1 MLESVENSDVE
12 KLIDTIIQKSLLYLK
27 LYINII
33 NKKYFKRVI
42 YIKCIS
48 QI

>member
-33 NKKYFKRVI
+33 NKKYFKYVLFI
-42 YIKCIS
+42 
-48 QI
+48 